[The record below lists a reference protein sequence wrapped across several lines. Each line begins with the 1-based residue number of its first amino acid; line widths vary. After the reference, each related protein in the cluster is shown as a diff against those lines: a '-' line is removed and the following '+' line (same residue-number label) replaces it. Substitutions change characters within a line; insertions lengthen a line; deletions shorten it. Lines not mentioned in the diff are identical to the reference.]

1 MVATV
6 IADGSITELLL
17 LAAGIGGTGTTTA
30 LVITRN
36 QLEGGRVFGP
46 SSQPK
51 LRLGALIVE
60 VARSKLT
67 SKPLP
72 AFKSLFA

>member
-1 MVATV
+1 MTRSRRELLQIREPLTSHSSVFPTAVITMVATV

-36 QLEGGRVFGP
+36 QLEG
-46 SSQPK
+46 SSV
-51 LRLGALIVE
+51 RAL
-60 VARSKLT
+60 VAT
-67 SKPLP
+67 
-72 AFKSLFA
+72 

>member
-36 QLEGGRVFGP
+36 QLEG
-46 SSQPK
+46 SSV
-51 LRLGALIVE
+51 RAL
-60 VARSKLT
+60 VAT
-67 SKPLP
+67 
-72 AFKSLFA
+72 